1 MHHRTGRKEE
11 IEAWIK
17 EDSIE
22 SYRKGLIE
30 SGIASEERLDEIVED
45 TAGLITHI
53 LELSVDDSIS
63 PHLDLANDPDLIGK
77 MMFSNGSVGQH
88 GTRRA

>member
-1 MHHRTGRKEE
+1 MLSGEKGNNQGQKRTGASRYLNIPHSGHSPSDASSYRSKEE

-53 LELSVDDSIS
+53 LELS
-63 PHLDLANDPDLIGK
+63 G
-77 MMFSNGSVGQH
+77 
-88 GTRRA
+88 

>member
-1 MHHRTGRKEE
+1 MHHLYRSKEE

-30 SGIASEERLDEIVED
+30 SGIASEERL
-45 TAGLITHI
+45 
-53 LELSVDDSIS
+53 
-63 PHLDLANDPDLIGK
+63 
-77 MMFSNGSVGQH
+77 
-88 GTRRA
+88 